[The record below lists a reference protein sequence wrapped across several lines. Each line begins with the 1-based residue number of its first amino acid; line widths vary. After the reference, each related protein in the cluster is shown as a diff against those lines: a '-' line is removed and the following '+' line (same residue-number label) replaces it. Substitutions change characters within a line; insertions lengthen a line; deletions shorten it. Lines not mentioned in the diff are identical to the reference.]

1 MCLGGVCRVWGA
13 SYGLLGEGRSLKVA
27 QEEVWGGVLGWV
39 LARSVGFGERLG
51 GSWESF
57 GGVLKG
63 LGALVTLYGKCTKTL
78 GFQWFFEFLS
88 VPTGS

>member
-1 MCLGGVCRVWGA
+1 MWRAPSPSWVDFVGLVRVLGVVQGSR
-13 SYGLLGEGRSLKVA
+13 GE
-27 QEEVWGGVLGWV
+27 VLGWV
-39 LARSVGFGERLG
+39 LARSVRFRERLG